1 MNTTAIILIVVAVI
15 VVLAV
20 VAFLVIRQRAR
31 QLDQKRVEAR
41 EHREQADTSGRKS
54 EQAPLAAEEQA
65 DRARKEQTA
74 AEEHRQQ
81 AQEIDPDVEE

>member
-1 MNTTAIILIVVAVI
+1 LRTP
-15 VVLAV
+15 
-20 VAFLVIRQRAR
+20 Q
-31 QLDQKRVEAR
+31 
-41 EHREQADTSGRKS
+41 DTSGRKA
-54 EQAPLAAEEQA
+54 EQARLAAEEQA